1 MTIPAPIRL
10 ICLSL
15 FTFAMSARADI
26 PSLIELW
33 PEGVPDLRAN
43 GRPEAMTKTGGV
55 SNVNNPTL
63 TVFAPSAGKANGT
76 AVIICPGGGYVHL
89 SFTHEGTVPAQWF
102 NSLGVTAFVLKY
114 RLDDYGHPAPL
125 RDVLRAIR
133 SVRSHAADFGLHP
146 DHIGVLGFSAG
157 GHLAAS
163 AATLY
168 DAPEG
173 RTGAA
178 LDATSAR
185 PDFAILVYP
194 VITFQAPFA
203 HSGSRKALI
212 GPNPTDELV
221 RHLSLELQVTKNTPP
236 AFIVQGENDRTVPVE
251 NSLMFYQALKAAGV
265 PAEIHLY
272 AKGPHGFGMNPGNG
286 AISDWPH
293 LCEVWLRANGWV
305 N

>member
-1 MTIPAPIRL
+1 MTIPASIRVL
-10 ICLSL
+10 FISLSAL
-15 FTFAMSARADI
+15 AMSVRADM

-33 PEGVPDLRAN
+33 PEGVPGLRAN
-43 GRPEAMTKTGGV
+43 RGPEAVTKTGGV

-63 TVFAPSAGKANGT
+63 TVLAPAAGKANGT

-133 SVRSHAADFGLHP
+133 TVRSRAADFGLRP
-146 DHIGVLGFSAG
+146 DRIGVLGFSAG

-178 LDATSAR
+178 IDATSAR
-185 PDFAILVYP
+185 PDFAVLVYP

-203 HSGSRKALI
+203 HSGSKKALI
-212 GPNPTDELV
+212 GPNPPDELV

-251 NSLMFYQALKAAGV
+251 NSLVFYQALKTAGV

-286 AISDWPH
+286 AISDWPK
-293 LCEVWLRANGWV
+293 LCATWLRANGWV